1 MKNSSREL
9 ILNNPI
15 FQKLIQALGPVDVD
29 LFASRLCHQIL
40 KYISWFQ
47 IHISNKLD
55 TPKSIRLPTFCSDR
69 ESVSESSK
77 GQVYFDH
84 NNTNVA
90 SATMVH
96 PVIENVYITFN
107 FHSPISKSFDSP
119 KLKPAPI
126 VSELNISSMEGLR
139 QQYSAEGLSDQTID
153 LLESS

>member
-1 MKNSSREL
+1 M
-9 ILNNPI
+9 
-15 FQKLIQALGPVDVD
+15 D
-29 LFASRLCHQIL
+29 LFASRLYHQIP
-40 KYISWFQ
+40 KYISLFQ

-77 GQVYFDH
+77 GQVYVDH

-90 SATMVH
+90 FATIVH
-96 PVIENVYITFN
+96 PVIKNVYTTFN
-107 FHSPISKSFDSP
+107 FHSPISRSFDSP

-126 VSELNISSMEGLR
+126 VSELNIGITSMKGLR